1 MVTICISFM
10 SEEKVIINTPS
21 PRTRQSL
28 ATDFVNAGVNS
39 GMTVIV
45 HSSLSS
51 LGWVC
56 GGSVAVVQALMDVI
70 TPTGN
75 IVMPTHTGDLSDPA
89 NWQEPSVPREWWTI
103 IRETMPAF
111 DPQVTPTREMGQ
123 IVETFRTWENVLRSS
138 HPQVSFA
145 AWGKDAEKIV
155 LNHSLD
161 YSLGEDSP
169 LARLYDLDGWVLLLG
184 VGYENC
190 TSFHL
195 AEYRFGGREQ
205 VKKGAPIL
213 EAGRRV
219 WQWFT
224 DIDFDTSCFVEMGA
238 AFAQTGQVQISTVGS
253 AQVKLF
259 KVRNAVDFAVS
270 WLKDNSQ

>member
-1 MVTICISFM
+1 M
-10 SEEKVIINTPS
+10 SELKVLLSTSS

-28 ATDFVNAGVNS
+28 ATDLSNAGLAP

-75 IVMPTHTGDLSDPA
+75 LVMPTHSGDLSDPA
-89 NWQEPSVPREWWTI
+89 MWKEPPVPQEWWSM

-111 DPQVTPTREMGQ
+111 DPKVTPTRGMGK
-123 IVETFRTWENVLRSS
+123 IVETFRTWENVMRSS

-155 LNHSLD
+155 SNHSLD
-161 YSLGEDSP
+161 YSLGENSP
-169 LARLYDLDGWVLLLG
+169 LARLYDLNAWVLLLG

-195 AEYRFGGREQ
+195 AEYRVGKRQE

-213 EAGRRV
+213 KAGQRV
-219 WQWFT
+219 WQWFS
-224 DIDFDTSCFVEMGA
+224 DIEFDTDCFVEIGETLEK
-238 AFAQTGQVQISTVGS
+238 TGQVGISTVGS
-253 AQVKLF
+253 ATTKLF
-259 KVRNAVDFAVS
+259 NMRNSVDFAAA
-270 WLKDNSQ
+270 WLRDNCNHISCT

>member
-1 MVTICISFM
+1 M
-10 SEEKVIINTPS
+10 SELEVILSTPL

-28 ATDFVNAGVNS
+28 ATDLSTAGLKP

-75 IVMPTHTGDLSDPA
+75 LVMPTHSGDLSDPA
-89 NWQEPSVPREWWTI
+89 IWQEPPVPKEWWTT

-111 DPQVTPTREMGQ
+111 DPKVTPTRGMGQ
-123 IVETFRTWENVLRSS
+123 IVETFRTWENVWRSS

-145 AWGKDAEKIV
+145 AWGKDAQKIISH
-155 LNHSLD
+155 HSLD
-161 YSLGEDSP
+161 YSLGENSP
-169 LARLYDLDGWVLLLG
+169 LARLYDLNAWVLLLG

-195 AEYRFGGREQ
+195 AEYRVGQSQQ

-213 EAGRRV
+213 ENERRI

-224 DIDFDTSCFVEMGA
+224 DIDFDSSCFVEIGE
-238 AFAQTGQVQISTVGS
+238 AFEQSNNVKTATVGS
-253 AQVKLF
+253 AKIRVF
-259 KVRNAVDFAVS
+259 HMRNAVDFAVT
-270 WLKDNSQ
+270 WLQSHSR

>member
-1 MVTICISFM
+1 MG
-10 SEEKVIINTPS
+10 EPKVIINTPS
-21 PRTRQSL
+21 PRTRQSI
-28 ATDFVNAGVNS
+28 ATDLFNAGVNS

-111 DPQVTPTREMGQ
+111 DPKITPTRGMGK
-123 IVETFRTWENVLRSS
+123 IVETFRTGENVLRSS

-155 LNHSLD
+155 ANHALD
-161 YSLGEDSP
+161 YSLGENSP
-169 LARLYDLDGWVLLLG
+169 LARLYDLDGWILLLG
-184 VGYENC
+184 VEYENC

-195 AEYRFGGREQ
+195 AEYWVGRGQQ
-205 VKKGAPIL
+205 VRKGAPIV

-219 WQWFT
+219 WKWFT
-224 DIDFDTSCFVEMGA
+224 DIDFDTSCFVEMGV
-238 AFAQTGQVQISTVGS
+238 AFEQTGLVQISKVGS
-253 AQVKLF
+253 AQIKLF

-270 WLKDNSQ
+270 WLQDNI

>member
-1 MVTICISFM
+1 M
-10 SEEKVIINTPS
+10 SESKVLLSTPS

-28 ATDFVNAGVNS
+28 ATDLSNAGLAP

-56 GGSVAVVQALMDVI
+56 GGSVAVVQALMDVV
-70 TPTGN
+70 TPNGN
-75 IVMPTHTGDLSDPA
+75 LVMPTHSGDLSDPA
-89 NWQEPSVPREWWTI
+89 IWQEPPVPQEWWSI

-111 DPQVTPTREMGQ
+111 DPQVTPTRGMGK
-123 IVETFRTWENVLRSS
+123 IVETFRTWENVMRSY

-145 AWGKDAEKIV
+145 AWGKDAEKIIS
-155 LNHSLD
+155 NHSLD
-161 YSLGEDSP
+161 YSLGENSP
-169 LARLYDLDGWVLLLG
+169 LARLYDLNAWVLLLG

-195 AEYRFGGREQ
+195 AEYRVSKRQE
-205 VKKGAPIL
+205 VNKGAPIL
-213 EAGRRV
+213 KAGQRV

-224 DIDFDTSCFVEMGA
+224 DIEFDTDCFVEIGEA
-238 AFAQTGQVQISTVGS
+238 LEETGQVGISTVGS
-253 AQVKLF
+253 ARTKLF
-259 KVRNAVDFAVS
+259 NMRNAVDFAVT
-270 WLKDNSQ
+270 WLRDNSK

>member
-1 MVTICISFM
+1 M
-10 SEEKVIINTPS
+10 SESKVIINTPS

-28 ATDFVNAGVNS
+28 ATDLLNAGVNS

-75 IVMPTHTGDLSDPA
+75 LIMPTHTGDLSDPA
-89 NWQEPSVPREWWTI
+89 NWQEPGVPREWWAI

-111 DPQVTPTREMGQ
+111 DPKVTPTRGMGR
-123 IVETFRTWENVLRSS
+123 IVETFRTWENVVRSS

-145 AWGKDAEKIV
+145 AWGKDAQKIV
-155 LNHSLD
+155 SNHSLD
-161 YSLGEDSP
+161 YSLGENSP

-184 VGYENC
+184 VGYDSC

-195 AEYRFGGREQ
+195 AEYRVGRGQE
-205 VKKGAPIL
+205 VKQGAPIL
-213 EAGRRV
+213 EAGQRV

-224 DIDFDTSCFVEMGA
+224 DIDFDTSCFAEMGA
-238 AFAQTGQVQISTVGS
+238 ALEKTGVVQISTLGS
-253 AQVKLF
+253 AQIKLF
-259 KVRNAVDFAVS
+259 PVRNAVDFAVT
-270 WLKDNSQ
+270 WLRDHHTNTNSL

>member
-1 MVTICISFM
+1 M
-10 SEEKVIINTPS
+10 SESKVIHSTSS

-28 ATDFVNAGVNS
+28 ATDLVNAGLNS

-70 TPTGN
+70 TPAGN
-75 IVMPTHTGDLSDPA
+75 LVMPTHSGDLSDPA
-89 NWQEPSVPREWWTI
+89 MWQEPAVPQHWWSI

-111 DPQVTPTREMGQ
+111 DTKVTPTREMGK
-123 IVETFRTWENVLRSS
+123 IVETFRTWENVIRSS

-145 AWGKDAEKIV
+145 AWGQNVEKIV
-155 LNHSLD
+155 SNHSLD
-161 YSLGEDSP
+161 YSLGENSP
-169 LARLYDLDGWVLLLG
+169 LARLYDLNGWVLLLG

-195 AEYRFGGREQ
+195 AEYRTSQAQQ

-213 EAGRRV
+213 ETGQRV
-219 WQWFT
+219 WKWFT
-224 DIDFDTSCFVEMGA
+224 DIDFDTSCFVEIGEA
-238 AFAQTGQVQISTVGS
+238 LEKTGQVQTSKVGS
-253 AQVKLF
+253 ATTKF
-259 KVRNAVDFAVS
+259 FSMKNAVDFAVT
-270 WLKDNSQ
+270 WLRDNPR

>member
-1 MVTICISFM
+1 M
-10 SEEKVIINTPS
+10 SEAKIILNTSS

-28 ATDFVNAGVNS
+28 AADLFHAGLIP

-70 TPTGN
+70 TPSGN
-75 IVMPTHTGDLSDPA
+75 LVMPTHSGDLSDPA
-89 NWQEPSVPREWWTI
+89 AWQEPPVPQEWWSI

-111 DPQVTPTREMGQ
+111 DPQVTPTRGMGQ
-123 IVETFRTWENVLRSS
+123 IVETFRTCQNVLRSS

-145 AWGKDAEKIV
+145 AWGKDADKIIA
-155 LNHSLD
+155 NHSLD
-161 YSLGEDSP
+161 YSLGENSP
-169 LARLYDLDGWVLLLG
+169 LAHLYNLNAWVLLLG
-184 VGYENC
+184 VGYDNC

-195 AEYRFGGREQ
+195 AEYRIGQLEK
-205 VKKGAPIL
+205 VTKGAPIIA
-213 EAGRRV
+213 AGERI

-224 DIDFDTSCFVEMGA
+224 DIDIDNSCFAEIGA
-238 AFAQTGQVQISTVGS
+238 AFESTGQVKSSTVGS
-253 AQVKLF
+253 ATTKF
-259 KVRNAVDFAVS
+259 FNMRNAVDFAVN
-270 WLKDNSQ
+270 WFQDHPRD

>member
-1 MVTICISFM
+1 M
-10 SEEKVIINTPS
+10 SESKVIASTSS

-28 ATDFVNAGVNS
+28 ATDLFNAGLNS
-39 GMTVIV
+39 SMTVIV

-70 TPTGN
+70 TPDGN
-75 IVMPTHTGDLSDPA
+75 LVMPTHSGDLSDPA
-89 NWQEPSVPREWWTI
+89 IWETPPVPREWWTV

-111 DPQVTPTREMGQ
+111 DPQVTPTRGMGQ
-123 IVETFRTWENVLRSS
+123 IVETFRICENVLRSS
-138 HPQVSFA
+138 HPQLSFA
-145 AWGKDAEKIV
+145 AWGKDAEKIIA
-155 LNHSLD
+155 NHSLD
-161 YSLGEDSP
+161 YSLGENSP
-169 LARLYDLDGWVLLLG
+169 LARLYDLNAWVLLLG

-195 AEYRFGGREQ
+195 AEYRVGGGQE

-213 EAGRRV
+213 EAGQRV

-224 DIDFDTSCFVEMGA
+224 DIDIDNDCFEEIGE
-238 AFAQTGQVQISTVGS
+238 AFEETGRVQISTVGS
-253 AQVKLF
+253 ARTKLF
-259 KVRNAVDFAVS
+259 NMRNAVDFAVT
-270 WLKDNSQ
+270 WLRDNPR

>member
-1 MVTICISFM
+1 M
-10 SEEKVIINTPS
+10 SESKVIINSPS

-28 ATDFVNAGVNS
+28 ATDLFNAGVNS
-39 GMTVIV
+39 RMAVIV

-70 TPTGN
+70 TPIGN
-75 IVMPTHTGDLSDPA
+75 LIMPTHTGDLSDPA
-89 NWQEPSVPREWWTI
+89 NWQQPSVPREWWTI

-111 DPQVTPTREMGQ
+111 DPKVTPTRDMGR
-123 IVETFRTWENVLRSS
+123 IAETFRVWENVLRSS

-155 LNHSLD
+155 SNHSLG

-169 LARLYDLDGWVLLLG
+169 LARLYDLNGWVLLLG

-195 AEYRFGGREQ
+195 AEYRVAQRQE
-205 VKKGAPIL
+205 VRKGAPIF
-213 EAGRRV
+213 EDGRRV
-219 WQWFT
+219 WKWFT
-224 DIDFDTSCFVEMGA
+224 DIDFDTSCFVEMGE
-238 AFAQTGQVQISTVGS
+238 AFERTGQVQISTVGS
-253 AQVKLF
+253 AQIKLF
-259 KVRNAVDFAVS
+259 NMRKAVDFALA
-270 WLKDNSQ
+270 WLKDNPRYTNS

>member
-1 MVTICISFM
+1 M
-10 SEEKVIINTPS
+10 SESKVILSTSS

-28 ATDFVNAGVNS
+28 ATDLLNAGLTS
-39 GMTVIV
+39 DMTVIV

-70 TPTGN
+70 TPDGN
-75 IVMPTHTGDLSDPA
+75 IVMPTHSGDFSDPA
-89 NWQEPSVPREWWTI
+89 GWGNPPVPSEWWPI

-111 DPQVTPTREMGQ
+111 DPQVTPTREMGR
-123 IVETFRTWENVLRSS
+123 IVETFRTWENVIRSS

-155 LNHSLD
+155 SNHSLD
-161 YSLGEDSP
+161 YSLGENSP
-169 LARLYDLDGWVLLLG
+169 LAHLYNLNAWVLLLG

-195 AEYRFGGREQ
+195 AEYRLGIIEK
-205 VKKGAPIL
+205 VTKGAPIL
-213 EAGRRV
+213 EAEQRV
-219 WQWFT
+219 WKWFT
-224 DIDFDTSCFVEMGA
+224 DINLDTSCFVDIGEA
-238 AFAQTGQVQISTVGS
+238 LEKTGKVKISTVGS
-253 AQVKLF
+253 ATTKLF
-259 KVRNAVDFAVS
+259 NIQNAVDFAVN
-270 WLKDNSQ
+270 WFKDNPRY

>member
-1 MVTICISFM
+1 M
-10 SEEKVIINTPS
+10 SEAKVIVNTSS

-28 ATDFVNAGVNS
+28 ATDLFHAGLNS
-39 GMTVIV
+39 SMTVIV

-70 TPTGN
+70 TPAGN
-75 IVMPTHTGDLSDPA
+75 LVMPTHSGDLSDPA
-89 NWQEPSVPREWWTI
+89 IWQEPPVPREWWTI

-111 DPQVTPTREMGQ
+111 DPKVTPTRGMGQ
-123 IVETFRTWENVLRSS
+123 IVETFRTWENALRSS
-138 HPQVSFA
+138 HPQLSFA
-145 AWGKDAEKIV
+145 AWGKDAEKI
-155 LNHSLD
+155 LANHSLD
-161 YSLGEDSP
+161 YSLGENSP
-169 LARLYDLDGWVLLLG
+169 LARLYDLNAWVLLLG

-195 AEYRFGGREQ
+195 AEYRVGGGQE

-213 EAGRRV
+213 EAGQRV

-224 DIDFDTSCFVEMGA
+224 DIDIDNGCFEEIGE
-238 AFAQTGQVQISTVGS
+238 AFEETGRVQISTVGS
-253 AQVKLF
+253 AQIKLF
-259 KVRNAVDFAVS
+259 NMRNAVDFAVT
-270 WLKDNSQ
+270 WLRDNPRHQEEVL

>member
-1 MVTICISFM
+1 M
-10 SEEKVIINTPS
+10 SESKVVINTPS
-21 PRTRQSL
+21 PRTCQSL
-28 ATDFVNAGVNS
+28 ATDLLNAGLNS

-56 GGSVAVVQALMDVI
+56 GGSVAVVQALINVI
-70 TPTGN
+70 TPAGN
-75 IVMPTHTGDLSDPA
+75 LVMPSHSGDLSDPA
-89 NWQEPSVPREWWTI
+89 NWQEPSVPSEWWTI

-111 DPQVTPTREMGQ
+111 DPKVTPTRGMGR
-123 IVETFRTWENVLRSS
+123 IVETFRTWENVQRSS
-138 HPQVSFA
+138 HPQVSFV

-155 LNHSLD
+155 SHHSLD
-161 YSLGEDSP
+161 YSLGENSP
-169 LARLYDLDGWVLLLG
+169 LAHLYNLDAWVLLLG

-195 AEYRFGGREQ
+195 AEYRVGRGQQ

-219 WQWFT
+219 WKWFT
-224 DIDFDTSCFVEMGA
+224 DIDFDTSYFVEIGE
-238 AFAQTGQVQISTVGS
+238 AFEQTGYVQTSTVGS
-253 AQVKLF
+253 AQIKLF
-259 KVRNAVDFAVS
+259 KVRNAVDFAVT
-270 WLKDNSQ
+270 WLRDNHR

>member
-1 MVTICISFM
+1 M
-10 SEEKVIINTPS
+10 SESKVILSTS
-21 PRTRQSL
+21 LPRTRQSL
-28 ATDFVNAGVNS
+28 ATDLFNAGVNS

-51 LGWVC
+51 IGWVC

-70 TPTGN
+70 TSTGN

-89 NWQEPSVPREWWTI
+89 NWQNPAVPREWWTI

-111 DPQVTPTREMGQ
+111 DPKVTPTRGMGQ

-145 AWGKDAEKIV
+145 AWGKDAQKIV

-161 YSLGEDSP
+161 YSLGENSP

-195 AEYRFGGREQ
+195 AEYRIGGGQ
-205 VKKGAPIL
+205 QIKKGAPTV
-213 EAGRRV
+213 EAGQRV
-219 WQWFT
+219 WRWFT
-224 DIDFDTSCFVEMGA
+224 DIDFDTSCFVEMGK
-238 AFAQTGQVQISTVGS
+238 AFEQTVQVKISTVGS
-253 AQVKLF
+253 AQIKLF
-259 KVRNAVDFAVS
+259 KVRNAVDFAVT
-270 WLKDNSQ
+270 WLRDYSC